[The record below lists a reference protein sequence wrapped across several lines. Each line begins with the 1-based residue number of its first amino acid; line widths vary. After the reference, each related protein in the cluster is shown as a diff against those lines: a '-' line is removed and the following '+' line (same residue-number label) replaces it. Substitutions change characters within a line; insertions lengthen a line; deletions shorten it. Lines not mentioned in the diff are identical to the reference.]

1 MIPGRHKLGLVL
13 ISLLGLSACSSTS
26 NTSIESSTE
35 NSERT
40 GSFFDIGPWV
50 KPYERSN
57 LADPIMAIGRNP
69 IALSYAKHVHE
80 SREGARGADGSA
92 GGGCGCN

>member
-1 MIPGRHKLGLVL
+1 MKL
-13 ISLLGLSACSSTS
+13 ISHPRRMPILLMLGGVICLSGCSATLNSIDDKLS
-26 NTSIESSTE
+26 NFKLE
-35 NSERT
+35 
-40 GSFFDIGPWV
+40 PWV

-69 IALSYAKHVHE
+69 IALAYAKHVHE

>member
-1 MIPGRHKLGLVL
+1 MKKAVPASLKLGLVL
-13 ISLLGLSACSSTS
+13 SAFAMGGCASTFDEATSSLK
-26 NTSIESSTE
+26 NFKIE
-35 NSERT
+35 
-40 GSFFDIGPWV
+40 PWV

-69 IALSYAKHVHE
+69 ISLAYAKHVHE